1 MVNFQQGL
9 LGLGVLTVLFGGDI
23 YSMFAGQ
30 SSGATTSAPSS
41 LASLSSGGRVH
52 VAGAFVQVKEALE
65 GRFPGIEVNGG
76 SYPVA
81 PVKAAMAQAVQV
93 VQFSVIGIVVLGDK
107 LFPMLGMQTP
117 AIYEQVKDKKFAVGM
132 AAFFFGNMAQSSLTQ
147 TGAFEV
153 FYNGALVASKLE
165 SSQMPNLPQLVQ
177 SIQSAMQ

>member
-9 LGLGVLTVLFGGDI
+9 FGLGVLTLLFGGDI

-30 SSGATTSAPSS
+30 PSGATTGAPPS
-41 LASLSSGGRVH
+41 LASLSSGGR
-52 VAGAFVQVKEALE
+52 VKEALE

-93 VQFSVIGIVVLGDK
+93 VQFSIIGIVVLGDK